1 MLAETFPTPVMH
13 HEGTKETRPAEGR
26 ERQRLDRRCV
36 GLSVPG
42 RHRLGGDKSFV
53 NGRGYA
59 QRSSSVLCPGAS
71 SNVTN
76 DRKPKAEANS
86 GKPEARVLLLRR
98 VKPQSRKPEARA
110 EGMCFRGA
118 KNVIS
123 LSLRFGLRSR
133 YFLVIAANARQQEI

>member
-13 HEGTKETRPAEGR
+13 HEGTKETRPAEGQQ
-26 ERQRLDRRCV
+26 RQRLDRRCV

-86 GKPEARVLLLRR
+86 
-98 VKPQSRKPEARA
+98 RKPEARA

>member
-13 HEGTKETRPAEGR
+13 HEGTKETRPAEGQQ
-26 ERQRLDRRCV
+26 RQRLDRRR
-36 GLSVPG
+36 LRPSFPG
-42 RHRLGGDKSFV
+42 HRT
-53 NGRGYA
+53 
-59 QRSSSVLCPGAS
+59 QAS
-71 SNVTN
+71 SNLVHTEK
-76 DRKPKAEANS
+76 RTRPGLSAAAAEANS

-133 YFLVIAANARQQEI
+133 YFLVIAANARQQEL